1 MSPQI
6 NSSVYL
12 CTNVYIV
19 GTYIYCMFIPL
30 SYAKDT
36 WGAPFPDRNINQSAK
51 AIQLHVRI
59 KYVRM
64 LVGNIEKKSCKTCG
78 QY

>member
-1 MSPQI
+1 
-6 NSSVYL
+6 
-12 CTNVYIV
+12 
-19 GTYIYCMFIPL
+19 MFIPL